1 MHTYIKHNLLL
12 EFSHLFKRP
21 DEKETAPGAKCG
33 TQQQDFDAV
42 SNVSEIE
49 IFSDE
54 EQDFDDEEM
63 TYGDGDNFDN
73 GIQDIDGDFSNFSM

>member
-1 MHTYIKHNLLL
+1 MHSYIKHNLLL

-21 DEKETAPGAKCG
+21 DEKETAPGVKCG

-42 SNVSEIE
+42 SNVSEVQ

-54 EQDFDDEEM
+54 EQDSDGEEM
-63 TYGDGDNFDN
+63 THGDNFVN
-73 GIQDIDGDFSNFSM
+73 EIQNIDDDFSNFSM